1 MERQRAERSGPA
13 ERAASQ
19 HLLDPG
25 ILQRLAN
32 IELVAKTVVDGF
44 LHGGHRSPLFGFSQE
59 FAEYRSYTE
68 GDDPRYIDWNV
79 LSRTDRVY
87 VKRFLGETNTHLMI
101 LMDCS
106 ASMGYGSGGLTKLE
120 YARFLAAS
128 LAYLSSRQ
136 HDAVGLVLFD
146 EKIREVRPAA
156 YRPRHLQSI
165 LHVLEHAEAATG
177 TNLDVPLQALRRLIR
192 RRGLVAMVSDFFV
205 DPERIVSSLRA
216 LTFQGQDMV
225 FFHILDPA
233 ERNPDF
239 RSAALVED
247 METGEEMEVS
257 SDYARRVYPERVRA
271 HIEALRERVAGEGA
285 DYVLLDTAQPL
296 DLALR
301 EYLLFRK
308 RRR

>member
-1 MERQRAERSGPA
+1 MS
-13 ERAASQ
+13 SQ

-32 IELVAKTVVDGF
+32 IQLVAKTVVDGF
-44 LHGGHRSPLFGFSQE
+44 LHGGHRSPQFGFSQE

-87 VKRFLGETNTHLMI
+87 IKRFLGETNTHLMI
-101 LMDCS
+101 LLDCS
-106 ASMGYGSGGLTKLE
+106 ASMGYGSGETTKLD

-128 LAYLSSRQ
+128 LAYLSTCQ
-136 HDAVGLVLFD
+136 HDGVGLVLFD
-146 EKIREVRPAA
+146 EQVREVRPAQ

-165 LHVLEHAEAATG
+165 LHVLEEAEAATG
-177 TNLDVPLQALRRLIR
+177 TDLHVPLQVLARLLR
-192 RRGLVAMVSDFFV
+192 RRGLVAMISDFFA
-205 DPERIVSSLRA
+205 DPEEIVNPLRSVA
-216 LTFQGQDMV
+216 NQGKDLIC
-225 FFHILDPA
+225 FHVLDPSELA
-233 ERNPDF
+233 PGF
-239 RSAALVED
+239 RTAALVED

-257 SDYARRVYPERVRA
+257 ADYARSVYPGRIQD
-271 HIEALRERVAGEGA
+271 HIETLRKKIVSEGA
-285 DYVLLDTAQPL
+285 DYVLLDTSQPL

-301 EYLLFRK
+301 EYLLYRL

>member
-1 MERQRAERSGPA
+1 MADRQ
-13 ERAASQ
+13 
-19 HLLDPG
+19 LLDPA

-68 GDDPRYIDWNV
+68 GDDPRHIDWNV
-79 LSRTDRVY
+79 VSRTDRVY

-101 LMDCS
+101 LVDCS
-106 ASMGYGSGGLTKLE
+106 ASMGYGSGALAKLE

-128 LAYLSSRQ
+128 LAYLSTRQ

-156 YRPRHLQSI
+156 FRPRHLQGI
-165 LHVLEHAEAATG
+165 LHVLDQAEAATG
-177 TNLDVPLQALRRLIR
+177 TNLEVPMQALRRLIR
-192 RRGLVAMVSDFFV
+192 RRGLIAMVSDFLV
-205 DPERIVSSLRA
+205 DPDRIVRSLRA
-216 LTFQGQDMV
+216 LTYQGQDLV
-225 FFHILDPA
+225 FFHVLDPA
-233 ERNPDF
+233 ELNPDLG
-239 RSAALVED
+239 SAALIED

-257 SDYARRVYPERVRA
+257 PDYARRVYPGLVREHVA
-271 HIEALRERVAGEGA
+271 ALRDRVVGEGA
-285 DYVLLDTAQPL
+285 DYVLLNTAEPL

-301 EYLLFRK
+301 EYLLFRQ